1 MNTFAETFVAKNP
14 GFADKPVTWKNLAAV
29 SDGML
34 DAIIETVDRVA
45 DRVNATSRRLD
56 ALEQASG
63 DSTAQ
68 KDELAALRRK
78 VLDLEAELERAAE
91 RADLNRKGLQ
101 MSLDQAVSDLRGRG

>member
-1 MNTFAETFVAKNP
+1 MNMFTETFIAKNP
-14 GFADKPVTWKNLAAV
+14 GVADKPVTWKNLATI

-34 DAIIETVDRVA
+34 DAIVETVGRVA

-56 ALEQASG
+56 ALEQASS

-78 VLDLEAELERAAE
+78 VLDLEAEMERAAE
-91 RADLNRKGLQ
+91 RADLDRRSLQ
-101 MSLDQAVSDLRGRG
+101 ASLNEAVSDLRRA